1 MESVVVTAAFGAKS
15 ADLAGLPKSCL
26 VTLETLFRH
35 PVAHNLDWS
44 DVVALFTRI
53 GTIEAGSHDSSTFGV
68 GGERHHIAKPHGK
81 DLTVDD
87 VMALRR
93 ILTRAGWSP
102 DQAAAVQPEEGKSAP
117 TPLEITDIL
126 VVVEEAAARLYP
138 LDLAVTDHK
147 AHVIRPEDALLDRHL
162 SGKDQGRDAEERGNE
177 EAVFYEA
184 IAKAVSQAARI
195 VLIGHGKGHSNAAQQ
210 FGDYLKKHH
219 PLVFARVVSQSSADL
234 GALSAHHLLELGR
247 RALTK

>member
-1 MESVVVTAAFGAKS
+1 VQPGASFQECHHSTVSSGWNKRMTGISFCRRRRKDANEPTVAGAK
-15 ADLAGLPKSCL
+15 G
-26 VTLETLFRH
+26 R
-35 PVAHNLDWS
+35 
-44 DVVALFTRI
+44 R
-53 GTIEAGSHDSSTFGV
+53 
-68 GGERHHIAKPHGK
+68 GK
-81 DLTVDD
+81 L
-87 VMALRR
+87 LR
-93 ILTRAGWSP
+93 L
-102 DQAAAVQPEEGKSAP
+102 
-117 TPLEITDIL
+117 
-126 VVVEEAAARLYP
+126 
-138 LDLAVTDHK
+138 
-147 AHVIRPEDALLDRHL
+147 HVIRPEDALLDRHL

>member
-1 MESVVVTAAFGAKS
+1 VESVVVTAAFGAKS

-26 VTLETLFRH
+26 IALETLYHH

-53 GTIEAGSHDSSTFGV
+53 GTVEPGAHDSNTFGV
-68 GGERHHIAKPHGK
+68 GGERHHVAKPHGK

-102 DQAAAVQPEEGKSAP
+102 DQAPAQPGADGSAP
-117 TPLEITDIL
+117 ATAETTDML

-138 LDLAVTDHK
+138 LDQAVTDHK
-147 AHVIRPEDALLDRHL
+147 AQVIRPEDALLDRHL

-177 EAVFYEA
+177 EAVFYGA

-195 VLIGHGKGHSNAAQQ
+195 VLIGHGKGHSNATQQ

-219 PLVFARVVSQSSADL
+219 PLVFARVVSETSADL
-234 GALSAHHLLELGR
+234 GALSDHKLLELGR